1 MQQKVCICCPE
12 DIDHCRRESPHSAN
26 KLDPRGHVADTAA
39 ITTMNA
45 MESTDSADA
54 LATARDVLARRAHE
68 PGALL
73 PILHALQDT
82 LGHVPGELVPEIA
95 SALNLS
101 RAEVH
106 GVITYYHHFR
116 SEPAGRRVI
125 RICRAE
131 ACQAMGADALLAHAE
146 QRLGCS
152 VHGTTADG
160 AFTLEPVFCLGLCA
174 SSPAMTIGDEV
185 HARVTPAV
193 FDALVA
199 QEEVPS

>member
-1 MQQKVCICCPE
+1 MNPME
-12 DIDHCRRESPHSAN
+12 PHR
-26 KLDPRGHVADTAA
+26 P
-39 ITTMNA
+39 
-45 MESTDSADA
+45 ADA
-54 LATARDVLARRAHE
+54 LATARSVLARRAHE

-106 GVITYYHHFR
+106 GVLTYYHHFR

-146 QRLGCS
+146 RRLGCG

-174 SSPAMTIGDEV
+174 SSPAMSIDEAP
-185 HARVTPAV
+185 HARVTPQA
-193 FDALVA
+193 FDALIA
-199 QEEVPS
+199 QEESAP

>member
-1 MQQKVCICCPE
+1 ME
-12 DIDHCRRESPHSAN
+12 THSF
-26 KLDPRGHVADTAA
+26 AA
-39 ITTMNA
+39 TVQA
-45 MESTDSADA
+45 
-54 LATARDVLARRAHE
+54 VLARRMDQ

-73 PILHALQDT
+73 PILHDLQDT
-82 LGHVPGELVPEIA
+82 LGHIPADAVPEIA
-95 SALNLS
+95 GALNLS

-116 SEPAGRRVI
+116 AEPAGRRVI

-131 ACQAMGADALLAHAE
+131 ACQSMGADALLAHAE
-146 QRLGCS
+146 LRLGCG

-174 SSPAMTIGDEV
+174 SSPAMAIDDEV
-185 HARVTPAV
+185 HARVTPKV

-199 QEEVPS
+199 PDVAQEEEGAP